1 MSGDGAFAD
10 VVAEL
15 AARGVPTTVVAQPE
29 RLSARLRLAACAVV
43 EVPKPPTFEVDQPN
57 FAADPAT
64 VVAAQETL
72 AAFEHV
78 RHGPAGLQRVI
89 DPITRP
95 TTKSAGNAGR
105 NSVMTT
111 KAVVPQVPEGFRLD
125 PGGKLIL
132 AIDEIVVGDR
142 HRTDLGDIQ
151 KLKNSI
157 DDVGQLQ
164 PVVVTAE
171 RRLIAGYRRIAALK
185 LLGMDEAE
193 VTIAANVDDALS
205 GLKAERDEN
214 TCRKGFTKL
223 EATALAK
230 AIREIEAPKA
240 EERKRH
246 GKKTN
251 EPPPNLGEGGR
262 TDAKVAAVTGIK
274 PETQRKID
282 KITRLALDHDA
293 PEIVREAALA
303 GYETMKADDTA
314 AVHPLYQAVIAAEN
328 AAKAAEADTCLT
340 GSESTRACT
349 HHDAHR
355 QRRGGRGRAR

>member
-1 MSGDGAFAD
+1 
-10 VVAEL
+10 
-15 AARGVPTTVVAQPE
+15 
-29 RLSARLRLAACAVV
+29 
-43 EVPKPPTFEVDQPN
+43 
-57 FAADPAT
+57 
-64 VVAAQETL
+64 
-72 AAFEHV
+72 
-78 RHGPAGLQRVI
+78 
-89 DPITRP
+89 
-95 TTKSAGNAGR
+95 
-105 NSVMTT
+105 MTT
-111 KAVVPQVPEGFRLD
+111 KAVVPQAPEGFRLD
-125 PGGKLIL
+125 PGGKLML

-142 HRTDLGDIQ
+142 HRTDLGDIE

-171 RRLIAGYRRIAALK
+171 RKLIAGYRRIEALK

-240 EERKRH
+240 EERKRR
-246 GKKTN
+246 GKKAN
-251 EPPPNLGEGGR
+251 EPSPNLGEGGR
-262 TDAKVAAVTGIK
+262 TDAKVAEVTGIK

-282 KITRLALDHDA
+282 KITRLAFDHDA

-303 GYETMKADDTA
+303 GYETMKADDKA

-328 AAKAAEADTCLT
+328 AAKSAEAERPTP
-340 GSESTRACT
+340 EEKAPVRAPIT
-349 HHDAHR
+349 TLVANAQADVAVLGEQLDQLYADDRFAKASNVRKLGDAIGLLVEAFEKATVTTTVKE
-355 QRRGGRGRAR
+355 QNYE